1 MRVGLLHGWMAGRA
15 QRSTR
20 EMARRLAPGSRT
32 VRCEWQR
39 DCFSQGFLEL
49 YARNSALS
57 SRLELL
63 LAARKTLAK
72 NPPDTYSERHR
83 HAVHV
88 HVRRERPPRHRT
100 VEERVDVVRVERR
113 VPRVFWDS

>member
-1 MRVGLLHGWMAGRA
+1 MRMAAGRG
-15 QRSTR
+15 RF
-20 EMARRLAPGSRT
+20 PGLRT
-32 VRCEWQR
+32 I
-39 DCFSQGFLEL
+39 
-49 YARNSALS
+49 YARNSAA

-63 LAARKTLAK
+63 LADCKTLEK

-100 VEERVDVVRVERR
+100 VEERVDVARVQRR

>member
-1 MRVGLLHGWMAGRA
+1 MRMAAGLL
-15 QRSTR
+15 
-20 EMARRLAPGSRT
+20 LPGLL
-32 VRCEWQR
+32 
-39 DCFSQGFLEL
+39 LEL
-49 YARNSALS
+49 YARNSALG
-57 SRLELL
+57 RLELL
-63 LAARKTLAK
+63 LADCKTLAKK

-100 VEERVDVVRVERR
+100 VEERVDVARVQRR